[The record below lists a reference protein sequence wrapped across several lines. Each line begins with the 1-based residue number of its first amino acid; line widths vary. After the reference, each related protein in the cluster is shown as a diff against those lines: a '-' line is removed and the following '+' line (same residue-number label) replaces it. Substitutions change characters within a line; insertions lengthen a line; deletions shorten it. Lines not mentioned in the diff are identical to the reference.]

1 MRFVSVI
8 GNDANGNEIQLN
20 LVKYGMILED
30 VIVKDDVSTGIAT
43 ICIDEKGENS
53 IIVVPGA
60 NNCFTETIV
69 VVNAVSL
76 ETDGFHTDL

>member
-8 GNDANGNEIQLN
+8 GNDANGKEIQKSLT
-20 LVKYGMILED
+20 KYGVILEN

-60 NNCFTETIV
+60 NNCFTETV
-69 VVNAVSL
+69 VVFNAVSL
-76 ETDGFHTDL
+76 GTDGLHTDL

>member
-8 GNDANGNEIQLN
+8 GNDANGKEIQTN
-20 LVKYGMILED
+20 LAKYGMNLED

-69 VVNAVSL
+69 VVSAVSL
-76 ETDGFHTDL
+76 GTDGFHTDL